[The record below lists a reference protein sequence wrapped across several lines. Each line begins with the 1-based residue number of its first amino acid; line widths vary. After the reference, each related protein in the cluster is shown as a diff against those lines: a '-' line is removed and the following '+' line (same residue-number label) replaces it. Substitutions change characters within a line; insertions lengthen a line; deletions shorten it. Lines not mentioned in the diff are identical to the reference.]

1 MPRQEITPP
10 QCAFFDADDTLFP
23 SEPTAMG
30 VAVARLLRTFD
41 EASVLA
47 RFGDEWRA
55 WADQRA
61 GAGRHSADRT
71 LSAYLVARWTGSRYD
86 AMFAECNEAR
96 RASGQRPFSSEVAAR
111 SADDN
116 AAETLQALANVGEIR
131 GVGAAIR
138 NVQRLGMRTV
148 VVTTSAKDRVLA
160 CMDSPRANL
169 PRSFRPSTSSTT
181 VYSASSLGLEP
192 KPSPE
197 VYLHAAAAEGVLPQD
212 VVAIEDSPTGM
223 RSAAAAK
230 IGWKIGFLG
239 ALEHPADRDDRR
251 EALLAAGADV
261 IAEDG
266 RQLRTALTLLARG
279 LAPTPERVRGLD
291 APSVAA

>member
-1 MPRQEITPP
+1 MPRQEIPPP
-10 QCAFFDADDTLFP
+10 QRAFFDADDTLFP

-30 VAVARLLRTFD
+30 VAVARLLTTFD
-41 EASVLA
+41 EASILA
-47 RFGDEWRA
+47 RFGDEWQA
-55 WADQRA
+55 WAAQRSD
-61 GAGRHSADRT
+61 RSPADRT

-86 AMFAECNEAR
+86 AMFDECNEAR
-96 RASGQRPFSSEVAAR
+96 SASGQRPFSAEVAAR
-111 SADDN
+111 SAEDN
-116 AAETLQALANVGEIR
+116 ASETLRSLANVGEIP
-131 GVGAAIR
+131 GMGAAIR
-138 NVQRLGMRTV
+138 NVQRLGMRPV
-148 VVTTSAKDRVLA
+148 VVTTSARDRVLA

-169 PRSFRPSTSSTT
+169 PRSFRPSTSNTE
-181 VYSASSLGLEP
+181 VYSASSLGLAP
-192 KPSPE
+192 KPSPA
-197 VYLHAAAAEGVLPQD
+197 VYLHAAAAEGVHPQD

-223 RSAAAAK
+223 RSAAAAG

-239 ALEHPADRDDRR
+239 ALEHPGDREERR

-279 LAPTPERVRGLD
+279 MEPTPERVTGLD